1 MSYEKLNK
9 QIIEL
14 IGGRENLEAAA
25 HCVTRLRLTLKDR
38 QKADVEAI
46 KALDGVIDVVSND
59 LAFQIIIGT
68 HVTDVYREFMVMAGM
83 TSGNEGTESQKLSV
97 KQVPAAILS
106 VVSESMTSIVEVLI
120 AAGMIAGF
128 LSLLAITGVVSAE
141 SPTYQIFETLK
152 SSVFTF
158 LPVFLA
164 ASSAKRLNVNPYV
177 AMVLATTVMSGNIDG
192 VEGLSM
198 FGFNLPA
205 IEYANTFIPILLGV
219 WLLSLVSKQVE
230 KVIPRSIQ
238 MFFVPA
244 ISLMLVLPILLFAFG
259 PIGMWIG
266 NGLNWFFNTL
276 AENIGYWIAMMFY
289 AAFQP
294 FLIVLGAANFTFP
307 LMVNFFADLG
317 YDPIFV
323 AAATISDIA
332 VCGAMIG
339 YFLKAK
345 DKKEKNM
352 FGSIGFSAVM
362 GVTEPAVFGVFL
374 KYRRPFIA
382 VIVGGGLGGL
392 LAGLTGVKGM
402 TMAWGLAGLPAFL
415 AGGTWNF
422 IWMLLS
428 SILAFTVAAAVSY
441 GLGIPHDD
449 EDEKVDAVVKSEQP
463 LREQVILTRV
473 STGQI
478 VDLKEVPDRAFASEA
493 LGKGLGVIPNVEKG
507 DVLSP
512 VTGEVTV
519 VFPTKHA
526 YGIQTTEGVEI
537 LIHIGVDT
545 VNLQGKGFESH
556 VSVGDK
562 VQPGDVLATVDYGIV
577 RENNFDP
584 TIIVVITN
592 TADYLDVVRLSD
604 EEDNQTLAVII

>member
-1 MSYEKLNK
+1 MNYEKLNK

-38 QKADVEAI
+38 QKADAEAI

-68 HVTDVYREFMVMAGM
+68 HVTDVYTEFMVMAGM
-83 TSGNEGTESQKLSV
+83 TSSSDSMGSQKLSI

-120 AAGMIAGF
+120 GAGMIAGF
-128 LSLLAITGVVSAE
+128 LSLLALTGIVSAE

-177 AMVLATTVMSGNIDG
+177 AMVLATTVMSSNIDG

-198 FGFNLPA
+198 FGFNLPT

-244 ISLMLVLPILLFAFG
+244 ISLMLVLPVLLFVFG

-266 NGLNWFFNTL
+266 NGLNWFFNAL
-276 AENIGYWIAMMFY
+276 AENVGYWIAMMFY

-415 AGGTWNF
+415 AGGTLNF
-422 IWMLLS
+422 VWMLLS

-441 GLGIPHDD
+441 GLGIPH
-449 EDEKVDAVVKSEQP
+449 EEEKVDTVVTNEQP

-493 LGKGLGVIPNVEKG
+493 LGKGLGVIPDLEKG
-507 DVLSP
+507 EVFSP
-512 VTGEVTV
+512 VIGEVTV

-526 YGIQTTEGVEI
+526 YGIKTAEGVEI

-556 VSVGDK
+556 VNVGDM
-562 VQPGDVLATVDYGIV
+562 VEPGDVLATVDYGIV
-577 RENNFDP
+577 KENNFDP

-604 EEDNQTLAVII
+604 EDDNQTLAVII